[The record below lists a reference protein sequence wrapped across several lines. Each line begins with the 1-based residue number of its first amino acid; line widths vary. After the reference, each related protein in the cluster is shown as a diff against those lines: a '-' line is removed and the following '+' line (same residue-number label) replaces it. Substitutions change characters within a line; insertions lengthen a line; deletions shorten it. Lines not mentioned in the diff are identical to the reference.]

1 MTITGKVNKLVQQE
15 TAYGVMHNIEVDG
28 KTYGCGK
35 FPLKGV
41 REGDYISFEAIQK
54 GRYSQVDYKTVQ
66 KLAEPPASASGPSSS
81 PQPSRGTAKGS
92 YYPEEEKQK
101 VISRQAARNA
111 ALTFVTLAQAEGALE
126 IPKTAKAGA
135 KFDLLLGI
143 VDEITDRFNTYAI
156 TGKNKDVSS
165 TDEDEPKAVASPDDQ
180 WEDN

>member
-1 MTITGKVNKLVQQE
+1 MTITGKVNKLVQSE

-41 REGDYISFEAIQK
+41 REGDYISFDAIQK
-54 GRYSQVDYKTVQ
+54 GRFFQVDYKTVQ
-66 KLAEPPASASGPSSS
+66 KLAEPPASAAGPSSS
-81 PQPSRGTAKGS
+81 PSLVRGPTKG
-92 YYPEEEKQK
+92 YYPEEERQK

-111 ALTFVTLAQAEGALE
+111 ALTFVQLAQAEGALE

-143 VDEITDRFNTYAI
+143 VDEITERFNAYAM
-156 TGKNKDVSS
+156 TGKNKDVEA
-165 TDEDEPKAVASPDDQ
+165 EDEPKAAGAPDDS
-180 WEDN
+180 WEET